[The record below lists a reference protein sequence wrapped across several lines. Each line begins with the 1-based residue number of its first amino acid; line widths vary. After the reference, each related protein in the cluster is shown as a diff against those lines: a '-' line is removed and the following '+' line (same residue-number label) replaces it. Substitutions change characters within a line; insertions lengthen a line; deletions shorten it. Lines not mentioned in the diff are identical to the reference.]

1 MRLIQFLDDRSTL
14 RVGRVAEDGTT
25 VFVIEGYS
33 STYELAM
40 AAISAATTLDSMV
53 RAASRSLKVSYAKL
67 LARGRLQPP
76 LTHPDP
82 THCHVSGSDFTHFGF
97 AAARRR
103 SSHELNA
110 HDAASA
116 ASSASMRIFRRGIEA
131 GRPPIGQVGAQ
142 PEWFYK
148 GNGRIVVASGK
159 PVVAPEFGLGF
170 GEAPELVGLYIIG
183 LNGRPVRLGFAIGNE
198 FSDHVTASCNEL
210 YRAHSKLRQCAVGP
224 ELRTGVLPTQL
235 AGCSRIRRNGCI
247 LVENAF
253 ATGEENM
260 CHSLANV
267 EFHHFKYA
275 AHRVPGDVHVHF
287 LGSSINGSAESIRLE
302 PGDRFE
308 IELPA
313 LGAPLVNTLAISRRG
328 FAPGGV
334 QTL

>member
-1 MRLIQFLDDRSTL
+1 MRLIQFLDERSAP
-14 RVGRVAEDGTT
+14 RVGRVDEAGTT
-25 VFVIEGYS
+25 VSVIDGYS
-33 STYELAM
+33 STYDLAT
-40 AAISAATTLDSMV
+40 AAIAAGTTLESIV
-53 RAASRSLKVSYAKL
+53 GAASRSLKMSYAKL

-97 AAARRR
+97 AAPRAPGAP
-103 SSHELNA
+103 ELNG

-116 ASSASMRIFRRGIEA
+116 TLTASMRIFRHGLEA
-131 GRPPIGQVGAQ
+131 GRPAIGEVGAQ

-159 PVVAPEFGLGF
+159 PIVAPEFGLGF
-170 GEAPELVGLYIIG
+170 GEAPELIGLYIIG
-183 LNGRPVRLGFAIGNE
+183 LNGRPMRLGFAIGNE
-198 FSDHVTASCNEL
+198 FSDHVTASCNDL

-224 ELRTGVLPTQL
+224 ELRTGMLPAQL
-235 AGCSRIRRNGCI
+235 SGCSRVRRNGRV
-247 LVENAF
+247 LWEKAF

-260 CHSLANV
+260 CHSLTNV

-275 AHRVPGDVHVHF
+275 EHRVPGDVHLHF
-287 LGSSINGSAESIRLE
+287 FGSSMDGSAESIRLE

-313 LGAPLVNTLAISRRG
+313 LGAPLVNTLSISRRG

-334 QTL
+334 QML